1 MFREESMFDSASAV
15 ASDWRF
21 AQVPATPAQPLPAR
35 ASALADAFAEEE
47 TGAVAH
53 LYREIARRI
62 PRNAFTPHASTLVE
76 RLG

>member
-1 MFREESMFDSASAV
+1 MFREESTFDPATAV
-15 ASDWRF
+15 VSDWLM
-21 AQVPATPAQPLPAR
+21 AQAPAAPVQPLAAR

-62 PRNAFTPHASTLVE
+62 PRNAFTPHASMLVE

>member
-1 MFREESMFDSASAV
+1 MFREESTFDPATAV
-15 ASDWRF
+15 VSDWLM
-21 AQVPATPAQPLPAR
+21 AQAPAAPVHPLAAR

-62 PRNAFTPHASTLVE
+62 PRNAFTPHASMLVE